1 VTADIWIAYAIT
13 LAALGLF
20 IWNRLR
26 VDVVGLIVMA
36 ALIVTGLVTVR
47 EGTSASTHWAGRS
60 RASPARASFG
70 CWSSAWRWS
79 FRSAPS

>member
-1 VTADIWIAYAIT
+1 MTADIWIAYAIT

-47 EGTSASTHWAGRS
+47 EGTSAPTR
-60 RASPARASFG
+60 R
-70 CWSSAWRWS
+70 C
-79 FRSAPS
+79 